1 MWRALLLLLL
11 LLLLGCTAGSVND
24 YTIQFEG
31 VELRVTEHLPPRL
44 AVRDAVSLICRV
56 ESHRA
61 ARMRISPEL
70 RPYVSS
76 HEFGGSKWHQSPV
89 IAVNQLHRLVETLPS
104 ECTLPFFTSGQWS
117 ELRFLWGDEWASP
130 ASSNEPPPPPPP
142 PYTMLGGGRCLDPE
156 SGFDEVC
163 DLCFE
168 SSSGR
173 VAAITPWSRM
183 PAYATPASTCGVPEE
198 MIAVVP
204 VRGLVVSPGF
214 ISVSSLGGVSFA
226 RGRDAVMAGVTSVVD
241 AIPGATDVNDWYDSR
256 YPNSTE
262 GATSEWVNHPHHY
275 GVAVAAADRSG
286 AAGAN
291 EPNAVEGRLRRG
303 LAEGALAIALDISAT
318 RPALASGDLGAAT
331 FGAAADGMDE
341 ELLSRL
347 AVARSYDVALS
358 TGVSIIA
365 RGRRPAWS
373 SAGLLSGRAAVE
385 EQRLS
390 SAQEIVAN
398 VAATGAFTLCL
409 DTGCFPPAQ
418 NMSLLAQ
425 QHELNSGSPQPHLMG
440 EGELRSKSL
449 LELRSFAVE
458 LGVEP
463 SRIEAA
469 RDSEVPPPKEAVL
482 ALLVEQQV
490 HSLTADYCFATAA
503 SQAPLIAISL
513 HACCVCASYFVA
525 VVGEPAASDR
535 TGAGCT
541 GCRSRAS
548 RAQNRQWRHC

>member
-1 MWRALLLLLL
+1 MWRALLLPL
-11 LLLLGCTAGSVND
+11 LLLLGSTASSVKD

-31 VELRVTEHLPPRL
+31 VELRVTEDLPPRL

-61 ARMRISPEL
+61 ARMRISDEL
-70 RPYVSS
+70 RPYVTS

-89 IAVNQLHRLVETLPS
+89 IAVNELHRLVETLPS
-104 ECTLPFFTSGQWS
+104 ECTTQFFASGQWG

-130 ASSNEPPPPPPP
+130 TSSNEPPPPPPP
-142 PYTMLGGGRCLDPE
+142 PFTMLGGGRCLDPE

-173 VAAITPWSRM
+173 VTTIAPWSRM
-183 PAYATPASTCGVPEE
+183 PAAATPSSTCGVPED

-214 ISVSSLGGVSFA
+214 VSVSALGGVSFA

-241 AIPGATDVNDWYDSR
+241 AIPGATNVSDWYDSL
-256 YPNSTE
+256 YADTE
-262 GATSEWVNHPHHY
+262 DGTGGSLNHPHHF
-275 GVAVAAADRSG
+275 GVAVAAADR
-286 AAGAN
+286 AGATGTN
-291 EPNAVEGRLRRG
+291 DPDAVEARLRLG

-318 RPALASGDLGAAT
+318 RPARAAT
-331 FGAAADGMDE
+331 AEIGAFRGTRAPVTADGEDV

-347 AVARSYDVALS
+347 AVARTYEVALG
-358 TGVSIIA
+358 TGVSVIA
-365 RGRRPAWS
+365 RGRGHTLRPAGRS
-373 SAGLLSGRAAVE
+373 TGFLSGHDVVE

-390 SAQEIVAN
+390 TAQEIVAN
-398 VAATGAFTLCL
+398 VAATGVFTLCL
-409 DTGCFPPAQ
+409 DVGCFPPVQNISVLTQQYETAAQ
-418 NMSLLAQ
+418 
-425 QHELNSGSPQPHLMG
+425 SPQIHLMG
-440 EGELRSKSL
+440 EGELRAKSL

-490 HSLTADYCFATAA
+490 YICSTAS
-503 SQAPLIAISL
+503 SQAELFAHTAYCIPCLL
-513 HACCVCASYFVA
+513 CVHVCLLSVYH
-525 VVGEPAASDR
+525 S
-535 TGAGCT
+535 T
-541 GCRSRAS
+541 
-548 RAQNRQWRHC
+548 